1 MQTKSPR
8 YAVINADDFGYSDS
22 VNEAII
28 TAYHQGI
35 LTSTS
40 LMVTADKA
48 DSAVKLAKENPSL
61 GVGLHLVLCCG
72 KSVLH
77 PDQIP
82 HLVDK
87 QGYFDNSAGRAGLK
101 YQFIPQ
107 AKQELKE
114 EIKAQLDLFQATGLS
129 LSHVDGHLHLHTHPL
144 VLKILG
150 ELASE
155 YDIKFIRLPHEELN
169 FTLKIDS
176 TNLPL
181 KVVYSIVFKLLRKH
195 GEKLLKN
202 NGVKYVDKVYGLL
215 ETSNMS
221 KSYLLGLIPQIQAD
235 IIEIYSHPQS
245 IFMDIELEALCSQE
259 IQELLNLN
267 DFQLVNYHQLE
278 EKLLRCKMV

>member
-1 MQTKSPR
+1 MLTKFPR
-8 YAVINADDFGYSDS
+8 YVVINGDDFGYSDS

-72 KSVLH
+72 KSALN
-77 PDQIP
+77 PAQIP

-87 QGYFDNSAGRAGLK
+87 QGYFDNSAAMAGLK

-107 AKQELKE
+107 ARHELKE

-155 YDIKFIRLPHEELN
+155 YGIKFIRLPHEELN
-169 FTLKIDS
+169 FTIKIDS

-195 GEKLLKN
+195 GEKLLQN
-202 NGVKYVDKVYGLL
+202 YGVKYLDKIYGLL
-215 ETSNMS
+215 ETSAMS
-221 KSYLLGLIPQIQAD
+221 KSYLLELIPQIKAD

-245 IFMDIELEALCSQE
+245 ISGDKELDALCSQE
-259 IQELLNLN
+259 VEELLNSN
-267 DFQLVNYHQLE
+267 GFQLVNYHQLE
-278 EKLLRCKMV
+278 EKLLGC

>member
-1 MQTKSPR
+1 MMIKPPR
-8 YAVINADDFGYSDS
+8 YAVINGDDFGYSDA

-35 LTSTS
+35 LTNTS
-40 LMVTADKA
+40 LMVTADKT

-72 KSVLH
+72 KSALH
-77 PDQIP
+77 PAQIP

-87 QGYFDNSAGRAGLK
+87 QGYFDNSAGMAGLK

-114 EIKAQLDLFQATGLS
+114 EIKAQLNLFQATGLS

-144 VLKILG
+144 VLEILA
-150 ELASE
+150 ELASKYE
-155 YDIKFIRLPHEELN
+155 IKFIRLPYEELN
-169 FTLKIDS
+169 FTMKIDS

-181 KVVYSIVFKLLRKH
+181 KIVYSIVFKLLRKH

-202 NGVKYVDKVYGLL
+202 HGIKYLDKVYGLL
-215 ETSNMS
+215 ETSKMRE
-221 KSYLLGLIPQIQAD
+221 SYLLGLIPQIQAD

-245 IFMDIELEALCSQE
+245 ISSDIELDALCSQE
-259 IQELLNLN
+259 VQELLNSN
-267 DFQLVNYHQLE
+267 GFQLVNYHQLE
-278 EKLLRCKMV
+278 EKLSGC

>member
-1 MQTKSPR
+1 MIMKKSPR

-72 KSVLH
+72 KSALY
-77 PDQIP
+77 PAQIP
-82 HLVDK
+82 NLVDK
-87 QGYFDNSAGRAGLK
+87 QGYFNNSAAMAGLK
-101 YQFIPQ
+101 YQFISQ
-107 AKQELKE
+107 ARYELKE

-155 YDIKFIRLPHEELN
+155 YGIKFIRLPHEELN

-195 GEKLLKN
+195 GEKLLNKYD
-202 NGVKYVDKVYGLL
+202 VKYLKKIYGLL
-215 ETSNMS
+215 QTGKMS
-221 KSYLLGLIPQIQAD
+221 ESYLLGLIPQIEVE

-245 IFMDIELEALCSQE
+245 VTDDIELQGLCSQ
-259 IQELLNLN
+259 QVKYLLSSNG
-267 DFQLVNYHQLE
+267 FELVNYHQLR
-278 EKLLRCKMV
+278 EKLSGC